1 MIQKY
6 DCIVVGGGHAGIEA
20 SLAAAR
26 LGCKTLLVTMDLDKI
41 GQMSCNPAIGGVGKG
56 QLVKE
61 IDALGGQM
69 GKSADTTA
77 IQFRRLNTSKG
88 SAVRSSRCQSDMEKY
103 RVFSKHTLE
112 KQDNLFLKQAE
123 VTKIIIRGRN
133 SEGVETNTGE
143 KFFGKTVIICPGT
156 FLNGLLHIGLKH
168 FSGGRL
174 NEPASIG
181 LSRHLEELG
190 FKLQRFKT
198 GTCPR
203 LDGRTID
210 LRKLK
215 KQPPDENP
223 SFFSFSTKKIN
234 LRQIPCYLTYTNPST
249 HKAIRLGLKRS
260 PLYTGVIKST
270 GVRYCPSIEDKI
282 VKFADRDRH
291 QIFLEPQGLD
301 TYEYYPNGLATSLPL
316 DIQVKMLRSIIGL
329 EKSEFT
335 RPGYGIEHNLV
346 DPRQLYPTLE
356 TKLIQNLYLAGQI
369 NGTTGYE
376 EAAAQGLIAG
386 INAALKVKNKDAL
399 ILNRTQAYIGV
410 LIDDLTTKGTNEPYR
425 MFTSRVEY
433 RLVLREDN
441 ADLRLREEGFKIGLV
456 EKRDFKQTQKK
467 IYLIEQQLGK
477 LKKTN
482 LRPTKEI
489 NKRLKKFNSSPLSRT
504 TSLEQIL
511 KRPEID
517 FDKLIKL
524 DHFRVDILEEIKSQV
539 ETEVKYSGFIQR
551 QLKEVERFRK
561 IENIKIP
568 PNLDYSNISGLSR
581 ETREKLSRFQPLSLG
596 QASRISGV
604 TPAAISILMVYLEKN
619 RKQNAKIKN

>member
-1 MIQKY
+1 
-6 DCIVVGGGHAGIEA
+6 
-20 SLAAAR
+20 
-26 LGCKTLLVTMDLDKI
+26 
-41 GQMSCNPAIGGVGKG
+41 
-56 QLVKE
+56 
-61 IDALGGQM
+61 
-69 GKSADTTA
+69 
-77 IQFRRLNTSKG
+77 
-88 SAVRSSRCQSDMEKY
+88 
-103 RVFSKHTLE
+103 
-112 KQDNLFLKQAE
+112 
-123 VTKIIIRGRN
+123 
-133 SEGVETNTGE
+133 
-143 KFFGKTVIICPGT
+143 
-156 FLNGLLHIGLKH
+156 
-168 FSGGRL
+168 
-174 NEPASIG
+174 
-181 LSRHLEELG
+181 
-190 FKLQRFKT
+190 
-198 GTCPR
+198 
-203 LDGRTID
+203 
-210 LRKLK
+210 
-215 KQPPDENP
+215 
-223 SFFSFSTKKIN
+223 
-234 LRQIPCYLTYTNPST
+234 
-249 HKAIRLGLKRS
+249 
-260 PLYTGVIKST
+260 
-270 GVRYCPSIEDKI
+270 
-282 VKFADRDRH
+282 
-291 QIFLEPQGLD
+291 
-301 TYEYYPNGLATSLPL
+301 
-316 DIQVKMLRSIIGL
+316 
-329 EKSEFT
+329 
-335 RPGYGIEHNLV
+335 
-346 DPRQLYPTLE
+346 LE